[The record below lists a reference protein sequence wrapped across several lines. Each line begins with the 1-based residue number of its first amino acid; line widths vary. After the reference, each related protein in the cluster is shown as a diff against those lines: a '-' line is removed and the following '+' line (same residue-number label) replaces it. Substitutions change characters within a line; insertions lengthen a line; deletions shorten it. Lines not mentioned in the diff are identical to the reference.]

1 MIEGLNIF
9 EDFENW
15 APWVDQARLWLKHY
29 PNEIPKSI
37 KYDPITVHDLI
48 RLAAEMYPTTVSMY
62 YVPDERKYTYR
73 ETLIHANKIS
83 NALIQRINVKK
94 GDSVAIMTENVPEFI
109 FSIIGIMQTGASVT
123 PINPLLNESDVVHI
137 IKDSEIINTIFVHS
151 KNYRTIKKA
160 MKNVNIDNIILI
172 GSSEAKEG
180 TITIQDFINE
190 SSSLSPPK
198 IAIDPLNDIATL
210 LYTGGTTGL
219 PKGVMLSHENIVS
232 DVLNIL
238 YMNKARYSEGIG
250 REATLAVLPL
260 CHTFGFTVAI
270 VSLIVGSMMIMM
282 GDFNPNKV
290 MKFIQYYKI
299 KLFTGV
305 PVMFQM
311 LVNHPDFN
319 KYDLSSLEGSISGS
333 AALSPEIAQ
342 KWAQGTN
349 DIKVAQGFGLTEA
362 SPVTHMQTAW
372 LPEIKPN
379 SVGIPL
385 LNTDAKIIEPE
396 TFNELNPGEVGE
408 LLIRGPQVM
417 KGYWNNLEAT
427 KKVITEDGWLRTGD
441 LARID
446 EDGYFYIEGRMK
458 DIIKYKGYK
467 VMPKE
472 VEEKLEEHP
481 AISSAGVVGVP
492 DPDIGET
499 IKAFIVLERDYVGK
513 ITENEI
519 IEWAKENMAGYKYPR
534 QIQFIQVLP
543 RTAIGKIHRLALK
556 KSHR

>member
-1 MIEGLNIF
+1 MIEKLKIF
-9 EDFENW
+9 EDFENC
-15 APWVDQARLWLKHY
+15 APWVEPARLWLKHY
-29 PNEIPKSI
+29 PNKIPKYI

-73 ETLIHANKIS
+73 ETLINANKIS
-83 NALIQRINVKK
+83 NALIQKLNIKK

-123 PINPLLNESDVVHI
+123 PINPLLNETDVAHI
-137 IKDSEIINTIFVHS
+137 IKDSGIINTIFIHS

-172 GSSEAKEG
+172 GSSEAKED
-180 TITIQDFINE
+180 TITIQDFMNE

-198 IAIDPLNDIATL
+198 ITIDPLNDTATL

-238 YMNKARYSEGIG
+238 YMNKDRYGEGLG

-260 CHTFGFTVAI
+260 CHTFGFTVAM

-290 MKFIQYYKI
+290 MKLIQDYKI

-319 KYDLSSLEGSISGS
+319 TYDLSSIEGSISGS

-349 DIKVAQGFGLTEA
+349 NIKVAQGFGLTEA
-362 SPVTHMQTAW
+362 SPVTHMQTRW
-372 LPEIKPN
+372 LPEIKPD

-385 LNTDAKIIEPE
+385 LNTDAKIIDPE
-396 TFNELNPGEVGE
+396 TFKELNPGEVGE

-417 KGYWNNLEAT
+417 KGYWNNSEAT
-427 KKVITEDGWLRTGD
+427 KKVITEEGWLRTGD

-472 VEEKLEEHP
+472 VEEKLEKHP
-481 AISSAGVVGVP
+481 AISSAGVVGIP

-499 IKAFIVLERDYVGK
+499 IKAFIVLEKEYIGK
-513 ITENEI
+513 INEQDI

-556 KSHR
+556 KK

>member
-1 MIEGLNIF
+1 MIKGLNLF
-9 EDFENW
+9 EDFENY
-15 APWVDQARLWLKHY
+15 APWVDPSRLWLKHY
-29 PNEIPKSI
+29 PYDIPKFI
-37 KYDPITVHDLI
+37 KYDPITVHELI
-48 RLAAEMYPTTVSMY
+48 RLAAEMYPITVSMY
-62 YVPDERKYTYR
+62 YIPDEVKYTYR
-73 ETLIHANKIS
+73 ETLLYANQIS
-83 NALIQRINVKK
+83 NALIEKLDIKK

-123 PINPLLNESDVVHI
+123 PINPLLNESDVAHI
-137 IKDSEIINTIFVHS
+137 IRDSGIINTIFVHS

-160 MKNVNIDNIILI
+160 KKNVNIDNIILMA
-172 GSSEAKEG
+172 SSEAKED
-180 TITIQDFINE
+180 TITIQDFIKE

-198 IAIDPLNDIATL
+198 ITIDPLNDIATL

-232 DVLNIL
+232 DVLNIV
-238 YMNKARYSEGIG
+238 YMNKVRYGEGLG

-270 VSLIVGSMMIMM
+270 VSLIAGSMMIMM

-290 MKFIQYYKI
+290 MKLIQDYKI

-319 KYDLSSLEGSISGS
+319 KCDLSSLEGSISGS

-362 SPVTHMQTAW
+362 APVTHMQTAW
-372 LPEIKPN
+372 LPEIRPN

-385 LNTDAKIIEPE
+385 LNTDAKVIDPE
-396 TFNELNPGEVGE
+396 TFKKKSPGEVGE

-446 EDGYFYIEGRMK
+446 EDGYFYIEGRIK

-513 ITENEI
+513 ITEIDI

-556 KSHR
+556 KK

>member
-1 MIEGLNIF
+1 MIKGLNLF
-9 EDFENW
+9 EDYKNV
-15 APWVDQARLWLKHY
+15 APWVDPKRLWLKHY

-48 RLAAEMYPTTVSMY
+48 RLAAEMYPTTVSLY
-62 YVPDERKYTYR
+62 YIPDEKKYTYR
-73 ETLIHANKIS
+73 ETILTANKIS
-83 NALIQRINVKK
+83 NALIKKLDIKK

-123 PINPLLNESDVVHI
+123 PINPLLNESDVTHI
-137 IKDSEIINTIFVHS
+137 IKDSGIINTILVHS

-160 MKNVNIDNIILI
+160 KQNVNIENIILI
-172 GSSEAKEG
+172 GSSGAKDD
-180 TITIQDFINE
+180 TITIQDFIKE
-190 SSSLSPPK
+190 SSSLHPVR
-198 IAIDPLNDIATL
+198 INIDPLNDIATL

-219 PKGVMLSHENIVS
+219 PKGVMLTHDNIVS
-232 DVLNIL
+232 DVLNIC
-238 YMNKARYSEGIG
+238 YMNKDSYSESLG
-250 REATLAVLPL
+250 REATLTVLPL
-260 CHTFGFTVAI
+260 CHTFGFTVSI

-282 GDFNPNKV
+282 GDFNPTKV
-290 MKFIQYYKI
+290 MKLVQDYKI
-299 KLFTGV
+299 RLFTGV

-311 LVNHPDFN
+311 LVNHPDFH
-319 KYDLSSLEGSISGS
+319 KYDLSSIEGSISGS
-333 AALSPEIAQ
+333 AALSLEIAQ
-342 KWAQGTN
+342 KWAEGTN

-372 LPEIKPN
+372 LPEIRPD

-385 LNTDAKIIEPE
+385 LNTDAKIIDPE
-396 TFNELNPGEVGE
+396 TFKELTPGKIGE

-417 KGYWNNLEAT
+417 KGYWNNSEAT
-427 KKVITEDGWLRTGD
+427 KKIINEDNWLRTGD

-446 EDGYFYIEGRMK
+446 QDGYFYIEGRIK

-481 AISSAGVVGVP
+481 AISSAGVIGVP

-499 IKAFIVLERDYVGK
+499 IKAFIVLEKEYTGK
-513 ITENEI
+513 ISEKDI

-556 KSHR
+556 KK

>member
-1 MIEGLNIF
+1 MIEKLKIF
-9 EDFENW
+9 EDFENC
-15 APWVDQARLWLKHY
+15 APWVEPARLWLKHY
-29 PNEIPKSI
+29 PNKIPKYI

-73 ETLIHANKIS
+73 ETLINANKIS
-83 NALIQRINVKK
+83 NALIQKLNIKK

-123 PINPLLNESDVVHI
+123 PINPLLNETDVAHI
-137 IKDSEIINTIFVHS
+137 IKDSGIINTIFIHS

-172 GSSEAKEG
+172 GSSEAKED
-180 TITIQDFINE
+180 TITIQDFMNE

-198 IAIDPLNDIATL
+198 ITIDPLNDTATL

-238 YMNKARYSEGIG
+238 YMNKDRYGEGLG

-260 CHTFGFTVAI
+260 CHTFGFTVAM

-290 MKFIQYYKI
+290 MKLIQDYKI

-311 LVNHPDFN
+311 LVTHPDFN
-319 KYDLSSLEGSISGS
+319 KYDLSSLESSISGS

-349 DIKVAQGFGLTEA
+349 NIKVAQGFGLTEA
-362 SPVTHMQTAW
+362 SPVTHMQTRW
-372 LPEIKPN
+372 LPEIKPD

-385 LNTDAKIIEPE
+385 LNTDAKIIDPE
-396 TFNELNPGEVGE
+396 TFKELNPGEVGE

-417 KGYWNNLEAT
+417 KGYWNNSEAT
-427 KKVITEDGWLRTGD
+427 KKVITEEGWLRTGD

-472 VEEKLEEHP
+472 VEEKLEKHP
-481 AISSAGVVGVP
+481 AISSAGVVGIP

-499 IKAFIVLERDYVGK
+499 IKAFIVLEKEYIGK
-513 ITENEI
+513 INEQDI

-556 KSHR
+556 KK

>member
-1 MIEGLNIF
+1 LIKNLKIL
-9 EDFENW
+9 EDYENV
-15 APWVDQARLWLKHY
+15 ASWVNPKRVWLKHY
-29 PNEIPKSI
+29 PNEVPKSI
-37 KYDPITVHDLI
+37 KYDPITVHELI
-48 RLAAEMYPTTVSMY
+48 RLTAEMYPTTVSMY
-62 YVPDERKYTYR
+62 YLPDERKYTYR
-73 ETLIHANKIS
+73 ETLIYANKIS
-83 NALIQRINVKK
+83 NALIQKLNVKK
-94 GDSVAIMTENVPEFI
+94 GDSVAIMTENVPDFI

-123 PINPLLNESDVVHI
+123 PINPLLNESDVTHI
-137 IKDSEIINTIFVHS
+137 IKDSGIINTILVHS
-151 KNYRTIKKA
+151 KNYRIIKKA
-160 MKNVNIDNIILI
+160 KKNVDIDNIILI
-172 GSSEAKEG
+172 SSSEAKDD

-190 SSSLSPPK
+190 SSFEAPPK
-198 IAIDPLNDIATL
+198 IPIDPLKDIATL

-219 PKGVMLSHENIVS
+219 PKGVMLTHDNIVS

-238 YMNKARYSEGIG
+238 YMNKARYSEGLG

-260 CHTFGFTVAI
+260 CHTFGFTVSI

-282 GDFNPNKV
+282 GAFNPIKV
-290 MKFIQYYKI
+290 MELIQDYKI

-333 AALSPEIAQ
+333 AALSPEVAH

-349 DIKVAQGFGLTEA
+349 NIKVGQGFGLTEA

-372 LPEIKPN
+372 LPEIRPY
-379 SVGIPL
+379 SIGIPL
-385 LNTDAKIIEPE
+385 LNTDAKIIDPE
-396 TFNELNPGEVGE
+396 TFKEVNLGEVGE

-417 KGYWNNLEAT
+417 KGYWNNPKAT
-427 KKVITEDGWLRTGD
+427 KEVITDDGWLRTGD

-492 DPDIGET
+492 DPKIGET
-499 IKAFIVLERDYVGK
+499 IKAFVVLEKDYLEK
-513 ITENEI
+513 ISEQDI
-519 IEWAKENMAGYKYPR
+519 LEWAKENMAGYKYPR
-534 QIQFIQVLP
+534 QIQFIKVLP

-556 KSHR
+556 KK

>member
-1 MIEGLNIF
+1 LIKGLNLF
-9 EDFENW
+9 EDFENY
-15 APWVDQARLWLKHY
+15 APWVDPSRLWLKHY
-29 PNEIPKSI
+29 PYDIPKFI
-37 KYDPITVHDLI
+37 KYDPITVHELI
-48 RLAAEMYPTTVSMY
+48 RLAAEMYPITVSMY
-62 YVPDERKYTYR
+62 YIPDEVKYTYR
-73 ETLIHANKIS
+73 ETLLYANQIS
-83 NALIQRINVKK
+83 NALIEKLDIKK

-123 PINPLLNESDVVHI
+123 PINPLLNESDVAHI
-137 IKDSEIINTIFVHS
+137 IRDSGIINTIFVHS

-160 MKNVNIDNIILI
+160 KKNVNIDNIILMA
-172 GSSEAKEG
+172 SSEAKED
-180 TITIQDFINE
+180 TITIQDFIKE

-198 IAIDPLNDIATL
+198 ITIDPLNDIATL

-232 DVLNIL
+232 DVLNIV
-238 YMNKARYSEGIG
+238 YMNKVRYGEGLG

-270 VSLIVGSMMIMM
+270 VSLIAGSMMIMM

-290 MKFIQYYKI
+290 MKLIQDYKI

-319 KYDLSSLEGSISGS
+319 KCDLSSLEGSISGS

-362 SPVTHMQTAW
+362 APVTHMQTAW
-372 LPEIKPN
+372 LPEIRPN

-385 LNTDAKIIEPE
+385 LNTDAKVIDPE
-396 TFNELNPGEVGE
+396 TFKKKSPGEVGE

-446 EDGYFYIEGRMK
+446 EDGYFYIEGRIK

-513 ITENEI
+513 ITEIDI

-556 KSHR
+556 KK